1 MLKVVKFGGSSCADA
16 TQFSKVKSIVQS
28 DPARRVVVVSAPGKR
43 FRDDHK
49 ITDLL
54 YLCAAHIKY
63 GVACDD
69 IFGMIRGRY
78 NDIARGCKLS
88 INLDG
93 EFDALWERMQRG
105 EVSDDELA
113 SRGEYFSAKLM
124 AAYLGF
130 DFVDAA
136 LWIRFRFDGSV
147 DQAASYEAL
156 QRAADGRGV
165 VIPGFYGVMPDG
177 HIKTFSR
184 GGSDITGALAAAAL
198 DADVYENWTD
208 VSGILMADPRIVK
221 DPAPI
226 RHVTYNELRELS
238 YVGAQVLHEGAVYP
252 VREKGIPLNIRN
264 TNDPKHPGTLIM
276 EKVDDEADDSDTFI
290 TGIAGKKGFSIIT
303 IAKTSLSSEHG
314 ILLQIMEVL
323 EKHEINVEFI
333 LSGID
338 TVSLMV
344 SAEQVAN
351 QLYEVLGEL
360 QKELKPNSITVAEH
374 IAIVAAVGRKMAYR
388 LGTSGKLFATLG
400 EHGVNVRMITQGPD
414 ELNIIVG
421 VEEKDFEQAIRVLYD
436 SFVKEKNVL

>member
-1 MLKVVKFGGSSCADA
+1 MLKVVKFGGTSCADA
-16 TQFSKVKSIVQS
+16 SQFAKVRSIVQS

-43 FRDDHK
+43 FKDDHK

-54 YLCAAHIKY
+54 YLCEAHIRY
-63 GVACDD
+63 GVASDE
-69 IFGMIRGRY
+69 IFNMIRGRY
-78 NDIARGCKLS
+78 NDIIRDCKLD
-88 INLDG
+88 IDLNP
-93 EFDALWERMQRG
+93 EFDALWTKMQNG
-105 EVSDDELA
+105 ISKDELA

-130 DFVDAA
+130 DFVDSA
-136 LWIRFRFDGSV
+136 LWVKFRFDGSV
-147 DQAASYEAL
+147 DQDASYEAL
-156 QRAADGRGV
+156 RRAADGRGV
-165 VIPGFYGVMPDG
+165 VLPGFYGVMPDG
-177 HIKTFSR
+177 HVKTFSR

-208 VSGILMADPRIVK
+208 VSGILMADPRIID

-226 RHVTYNELRELS
+226 PFVTYNELRELS
-238 YVGAQVLHEGAVYP
+238 YVGAQVLHEGTIFP
-252 VREKGIPLNIRN
+252 VREKHIPLNIRN
-264 TNDPKHPGTLIM
+264 TNDPKHPGTMIM
-276 EKVDDEADDSDTFI
+276 EAVEDENDESDTFI

-303 IAKTSLSSEHG
+303 VAKTSLSSEHG
-314 ILLQIMEVL
+314 VLLKIMEVL

-344 SAEQVAN
+344 NASEVSN
-351 QLYEVLGEL
+351 RLYEVLGEL

-374 IAIVAAVGRKMAYR
+374 IAIVAAVGRKMANR

-400 EHGVNVRMITQGPD
+400 RHGVNVRMITQGPD

-436 SFVKEKNVL
+436 SFVRNHKPA

>member
-1 MLKVVKFGGSSCADA
+1 MVKVVKFGGSSCADA
-16 TQFSKVKSIVQS
+16 TQFAKVKSIIQS

-43 FRDDHK
+43 FKDDHK

-63 GVACDD
+63 GVGCED
-69 IFGMIRGRY
+69 IFSIIRGRY
-78 NDIARGCKLS
+78 NDIARGCRLS
-88 INLDG
+88 IDLDS
-93 EFDALWERMQRG
+93 EFDALWEKMRSG
-105 EVSDDELA
+105 ISADELA

-124 AAYLGF
+124 ANYLGF
-130 DFVDAA
+130 DFVDSA
-136 LWIRFRFDGSV
+136 LWVKFRFDGSV
-147 DQAASYEAL
+147 DQEASYEAL
-156 QRAADGRGV
+156 RQAADGRGV

-177 HIKTFSR
+177 HIKTFTR

-226 RHVTYNELRELS
+226 RYVTYSELRELS

-252 VREKGIPLNIRN
+252 VREKSIPLNIRN
-264 TNDPKHPGTLIM
+264 TNEPDHPGTMIM
-276 EKVDDEADDSDTFI
+276 ETVDDTQDNSDTFI

-303 IAKTSLSSEHG
+303 IARTSLSSEHG
-314 ILLQIMEVL
+314 VLLQIMEVL
-323 EKHEINVEFI
+323 EKHKVNVEFI

-344 SAEQVAN
+344 SAAEVSN
-351 QLYEVLGEL
+351 RLYEVLGEL
-360 QKELKPNSITVAEH
+360 QKKLKPNSITVAEN
-374 IAIVAAVGRKMAYR
+374 IAIVAAVGRKMANR

-436 SFVKEKNVL
+436 SFVKE

>member
-16 TQFSKVKSIVQS
+16 KQFAKVKSIVQS

-43 FRDDHK
+43 FKDDHK
-49 ITDLL
+49 VTDLL
-54 YLCAAHIKY
+54 YLCAAHIQY

-69 IFGMIRGRY
+69 IFRMIRGRY
-78 NDIARGCKLS
+78 NDIARDCRLS
-88 INLDG
+88 IDLNP
-93 EFDALWERMQRG
+93 EFDALWERMQG
-105 EVSDDELA
+105 GVSADELA

-130 DFVDAA
+130 DFIDSA
-136 LWIRFRFDGSV
+136 LWVKFRFDGTV
-147 DQAASYEAL
+147 DQDASYEAL
-156 QRAADGRGV
+156 RQAADGRGV

-177 HIKTFSR
+177 HIRTFTR

-226 RHVTYNELRELS
+226 RYVTYSELRELS
-238 YVGAQVLHEGAVYP
+238 YVGAQVLHEGTVFP
-252 VREKGIPLNIRN
+252 VREKRIPLNIRN
-264 TNDPKHPGTLIM
+264 TNDPSHPGTMIL
-276 EKVDDEADDSDTFI
+276 EKIEDEQDESDTFI

-314 ILLQIMEVL
+314 VLLQIMEVL
-323 EKHEINVEFI
+323 EKHKINVEFI

-344 SAEQVAN
+344 SAAEVSN
-351 QLYEVLGEL
+351 RLYEVLGEL
-360 QKELKPNSITVAEH
+360 QKNLRPNSITVAEH
-374 IAIVAAVGRKMAYR
+374 IAIVAAVGRRMAYR
-388 LGTSGKLFATLG
+388 LGTSGKLFAALG
-400 EHGVNVRMITQGPD
+400 ENGVNVRMITQGPD

-421 VEEKDFEQAIRVLYD
+421 VDNKDFERAIRVLYD
-436 SFVKEKNVL
+436 NFVN

>member
-16 TQFSKVKSIVQS
+16 TQFAKVRSIVQS

-78 NDIARGCKLS
+78 NDIARGCKLNV
-88 INLDG
+88 NLDA
-93 EFDALWERMQRG
+93 EFDTLWERMQRG

-136 LWIRFRFDGSV
+136 LWIKFRFDGSV

-177 HIKTFSR
+177 HVKTFSR

-264 TNDPKHPGTLIM
+264 TNDPRHPGTLIM

-323 EKHEINVEFI
+323 ERHEINVEFI

-344 SAEQVAN
+344 SAGQVSN

>member
-16 TQFSKVKSIVQS
+16 TQFAKVKSIVQS

-43 FRDDHK
+43 FKDDHK

-54 YLCAAHIKY
+54 YLCAAHIQY
-63 GVACDD
+63 GVGCED
-69 IFGMIRGRY
+69 IFSIIRGRY
-78 NDIARGCKLS
+78 NDIARGCKLPVDL
-88 INLDG
+88 NG
-93 EFDALWERMQRG
+93 EFDALWEKMQSG
-105 EVSDDELA
+105 ISSDELA

-130 DFVDAA
+130 EFVDAA
-136 LWIRFRFDGSV
+136 LWVKFRFDGSV
-147 DQAASYEAL
+147 DQEASYEAL
-156 QRAADGRGV
+156 RKAADGCGV

-177 HIKTFSR
+177 HIKTFTR

-226 RHVTYNELRELS
+226 RYITYSELRELS
-238 YVGAQVLHEGAVYP
+238 YVGAQVLHEGTVFP
-252 VREKGIPLNIRN
+252 VREKHIPLNIRN
-264 TNDPKHPGTLIM
+264 TNDPNHPGTMIM
-276 EKVDDEADDSDTFI
+276 EHVEDDQSESDTFI

-314 ILLQIMEVL
+314 VLLRIMEVL

-338 TVSLMV
+338 TVSLTVNAAQV
-344 SAEQVAN
+344 SN
-351 QLYEVLGEL
+351 RLYEVLGEL
-360 QKELKPNSITVAEH
+360 QKNLKPNSITVAEH
-374 IAIVAAVGRKMAYR
+374 IAIVAAVGRRMAYR

-400 EHGVNVRMITQGPD
+400 ENGVNVRMITQGPD

-436 SFVKEKNVL
+436 SFVKE